1 MKNRTYLTKAHI
13 GTIVKGTLLASV
25 LVTSTLMAGCKDNDT
40 ETTDAEVVAE
50 ADASTEKGSAVAE
63 KNGKAT
69 GTTATGNAT
78 NAGTATD
85 AASTD
90 NAGTT
95 TEADGRQAA
104 STESTSKAT
113 GTTTSS
119 RGNNSTTE
127 TSRANNTTEASRPAS
142 TTESTRPASTTEA
155 PKPSNSTT
163 ETSKPNS
170 TTEAPAHTHTWV
182 ENTEA
187 VYVPEVGHYEEVMK
201 YPSATWPLYET
212 HTICAHCGYDYTIDP
227 DNCGLSHT
235 CPDGTYSSYGD
246 QDVVVGEQVI
256 PAVYE
261 KQWVVD
267 TPAHTEQQG
276 NGTYKCSTC
285 GAEKQN
291 TK

>member
-25 LVTSTLMAGCKDNDT
+25 LVTSTLMVGCKDNDT

-50 ADASTEKGSAVAE
+50 ADASTEKEGAAAE

-69 GTTATGNAT
+69 GTTAT
-78 NAGTATD
+78 TATTGNSSTEVES
-85 AASTD
+85 AKTD
-90 NAGTT
+90 NVGAT
-95 TEADGRQAA
+95 TEVARTSDGRQAA

-113 GTTTSS
+113 GTTASP
-119 RGNNSTTE
+119 RVNNSTTE
-127 TSRANNTTEASRPAS
+127 TSRANA
-142 TTESTRPASTTEA
+142 TTEA

-163 ETSKPNS
+163 ETSKPSNS
-170 TTEAPAHTHTWV
+170 TTEAPTTPAHTHTWV

-187 VYVPEVGHYEEVMK
+187 VYVPEVGHYEEVMVD
-201 YPSATWPLYET
+201 PGATWPLYEV
-212 HTICAHCGYDYTIDP
+212 HTVCGNCGYDYTAD
-227 DNCGLSHT
+227 GLHPGAGVHI
-235 CPDGTYSSYGD
+235 CEDGTTSASYGGK
-246 QDVVVGEQVI
+246 QVVVGEQVI
-256 PAVYE
+256 PPTYE

>member
-13 GTIVKGTLLASV
+13 STIVKGTLLASV

-50 ADASTEKGSAVAE
+50 ADASTEKESAAAE

-69 GTTATGNAT
+69 GTTATAGNSST
-78 NAGTATD
+78 EVENAEA
-85 AASTD
+85 D

-95 TEADGRQAA
+95 TEADSRQAA

-113 GTTTSS
+113 GTTAST

-155 PKPSNSTT
+155 PKPGNSTT

-187 VYVPEVGHYEEVMK
+187 VYVPEVGHYEEVMVD
-201 YPSATWPLYET
+201 PGATWPLYEAHTVCT
-212 HTICAHCGYDYTIDP
+212 HCNYDYTIDP
-227 DNCGLSHT
+227 DGCGLDHI
-235 CPDGTYSSYGD
+235 CPDGHIGASYGSR
-246 QDVVVGEQVI
+246 QVVVGEQVI
-256 PAVYE
+256 PPTYE

-285 GAEKQN
+285 GAEK
-291 TK
+291 

>member
-13 GTIVKGTLLASV
+13 GTIVKGTLLATA

-50 ADASTEKGSAVAE
+50 ADASTEKGSAAAE
-63 KNGKAT
+63 KNGKASA
-69 GTTATGNAT
+69 TTATAGNS
-78 NAGTATD
+78 
-85 AASTD
+85 STEVESARAD
-90 NAGTT
+90 NADAT
-95 TEADGRQAA
+95 TEADSRQAA

-113 GTTTSS
+113 GTTASS

-155 PKPSNSTT
+155 PKPSNSA
-163 ETSKPNS
+163 
-170 TTEAPAHTHTWV
+170 TEAPTTPAHTHTWV

-187 VYVPEVGHYEEVMK
+187 VYVPEVGHYEEVMVD
-201 YPSATWPLYET
+201 PGATWPLYEE
-212 HTICAHCGYDYTIDP
+212 HLLCGHCNYDYTLGGY
-227 DNCGLSHT
+227 NMSHT
-235 CPDGTYSSYGD
+235 CPDGTTGASYGC
-246 QDVVVGEQVI
+246 QSVVVGEQVI
-256 PAVYE
+256 PPTYE

>member
-25 LVTSTLMAGCKDNDT
+25 LVTSTLMVGCKDNDT

-50 ADASTEKGSAVAE
+50 ADASTEKEGAVAE

-69 GTTATGNAT
+69 ATTATGNIT
-78 NAGTATD
+78 NAETATD
-85 AASTD
+85 VASTD
-90 NAGTT
+90 NSGAT
-95 TEADGRQAA
+95 TEATRTSTDRQTA

-113 GTTTSS
+113 GTTASS

-127 TSRANNTTEASRPAS
+127 TSRANATTEATRPAS
-142 TTESTRPASTTEA
+142 TTETSKPNSTTEA

-163 ETSKPNS
+163 EAP
-170 TTEAPAHTHTWV
+170 TTPAHTHTWV

-187 VYVPEVGHYEEVMK
+187 VYVPEVGHYEEVMVD
-201 YPSATWPLYET
+201 PGATWPLYET
-212 HTICAHCGYDYTIDP
+212 HTICAHCRYDYSANGNTI
-227 DNCGLSHT
+227 GGHI
-235 CPDGTYSSYGD
+235 CPDGTTGASYGD

-256 PAVYE
+256 PPTYE

-285 GAEKQN
+285 GAEK
-291 TK
+291 

>member
-1 MKNRTYLTKAHI
+1 MKNRTYLTKANI
-13 GTIVKGTLLASV
+13 GTIVKGTLLATA
-25 LVTSTLMAGCKDNDT
+25 LVTSTLTAGCKDNDT

-50 ADASTEKGSAVAE
+50 VDASAEKGSAVAE
-63 KNGKAT
+63 KNGKAS

-90 NAGTT
+90 NAGAT
-95 TEADGRQAA
+95 TEATRTSTDRQAA

-113 GTTTSS
+113 GTTASS

-127 TSRANNTTEASRPAS
+127 TSRANATTEA
-142 TTESTRPASTTEA
+142 TRPASTTETSKPNSTTEA
-155 PKPSNSTT
+155 PKPGNSTT

-187 VYVPEVGHYEEVMK
+187 VYVPEVGHYEEVMVDPGGEVPH
-201 YPSATWPLYET
+201 YVE
-212 HTICAHCGYDYTIDP
+212 HTLCAHCGYDYTIDP

-235 CPDGTYSSYGD
+235 CPDGTYSSYGSQMV
-246 QDVVVGEQVI
+246 QDGYITI
-256 PAVYE
+256 PPYYE
-261 KQWVVD
+261 KRWIVD

-285 GAEKQN
+285 GAEK
-291 TK
+291 

>member
-13 GTIVKGTLLASV
+13 GTIVKGTLLATA

-50 ADASTEKGSAVAE
+50 ADASTEKGSAAAE
-63 KNGKAT
+63 KNGKAS
-69 GTTATGNAT
+69 GTTATAGNSST
-78 NAGTATD
+78 EVENAEE
-85 AASTD
+85 D
-90 NAGTT
+90 NASAT
-95 TEADGRQAA
+95 TEATRTSTDRQAA

-113 GTTTSS
+113 GTTASS

-127 TSRANNTTEASRPAS
+127 TSRANATTEASRPAS
-142 TTESTRPASTTEA
+142 TTETSKPNSTTEA

-163 ETSKPNS
+163 EAP
-170 TTEAPAHTHTWV
+170 TTPAHTHTWV

-187 VYVPEVGHYEEVMK
+187 VYVPEVGHYEEVMVDPGGEVPH
-201 YPSATWPLYET
+201 YVE
-212 HTICAHCGYDYTIDP
+212 HTLCAHCGYDYTIDP

-235 CPDGTYSSYGD
+235 CPDGTYSSYGSQMV
-246 QDVVVGEQVI
+246 QDGYITI
-256 PAVYE
+256 PPYYE
-261 KQWVVD
+261 KRWIVD

-285 GAEKQN
+285 GAEK
-291 TK
+291 

>member
-1 MKNRTYLTKAHI
+1 M
-13 GTIVKGTLLASV
+13 V
-25 LVTSTLMAGCKDNDT
+25 GCKDNDT

-50 ADASTEKGSAVAE
+50 VDASAEKGSAVAE

-69 GTTATGNAT
+69 GTTATAGNGST
-78 NAGTATD
+78 EVENAE
-85 AASTD
+85 SD
-90 NAGTT
+90 NAGAT
-95 TEADGRQAA
+95 TEATRTSTDRQAS

-113 GTTTSS
+113 GTTASS

-127 TSRANNTTEASRPAS
+127 TSRANATTEATRPAS
-142 TTESTRPASTTEA
+142 TTETSKPNSTTEA

-187 VYVPEVGHYEEVMK
+187 VYVPEVGHYEEVMVD
-201 YPSATWPLYET
+201 PGATWPLYAPHEV
-212 HTICAHCGYDYTIDP
+212 CGYCGFDYTKNNLP
-227 DNCGLSHT
+227 GGSSYHT
-235 CPDGTYSSYGD
+235 CPDGKQGASWTEV
-246 QDVVVGEQVI
+246 QVIVGEQVI
-256 PAVYE
+256 PPTYE

>member
-13 GTIVKGTLLASV
+13 GTIVKGTLLAGV

-50 ADASTEKGSAVAE
+50 VDASAEKGSAVAE
-63 KNGKAT
+63 KNGKAS
-69 GTTATGNAT
+69 GTTATAGNSST
-78 NAGTATD
+78 EVENAEA
-85 AASTD
+85 D

-95 TEADGRQAA
+95 TEADSRQAA

-113 GTTTSS
+113 GTTASS

-127 TSRANNTTEASRPAS
+127 TSRANTTTESPKTNNS
-142 TTESTRPASTTEA
+142 TTETSKPNSTTEV

-163 ETSKPNS
+163 ETSRPNN

-187 VYVPEVGHYEEVMK
+187 VYVPEVGHYEEVMVDAGGEVPH
-201 YPSATWPLYET
+201 YVE
-212 HTICAHCGYDYTIDP
+212 HTLCAHCDYDYTAD
-227 DNCGLSHT
+227 GLQPGAGVHI
-235 CPDGTYSSYGD
+235 CPDGTTGSNYGGRMV
-246 QDVVVGEQVI
+246 QDGYIII
-256 PAVYE
+256 PPYYE

-285 GAEKQN
+285 GAEK
-291 TK
+291 

>member
-50 ADASTEKGSAVAE
+50 VDASAEKGSAVAE

-69 GTTATGNAT
+69 GTTATAGNGST
-78 NAGTATD
+78 EVENAE
-85 AASTD
+85 SD

-95 TEADGRQAA
+95 TEAARTSDGRQAA

-113 GTTTSS
+113 STTASS
-119 RGNNSTTE
+119 RGNSSTTE
-127 TSRANNTTEASRPAS
+127 ISRANA
-142 TTESTRPASTTEA
+142 TTEA

-170 TTEAPAHTHTWV
+170 TTESPKPSNSTTEAPATTEHTHSWV

-187 VYVPEVGHYEEVMK
+187 VYVPESGHYEEIMVDPGGEVPH
-201 YPSATWPLYET
+201 YVE
-212 HTICAHCGYDYTIDP
+212 HTLCAHCGYDYTEA
-227 DNCGLSHT
+227 NATVCYHM
-235 CPDGTYSSYGD
+235 CPDGTTGASYGGQMV
-246 QDVVVGEQVI
+246 QDGYITI
-256 PAVYE
+256 PPYYE
-261 KQWVVD
+261 KRWVVD

-285 GAEKQN
+285 GAEK
-291 TK
+291 

>member
-13 GTIVKGTLLASV
+13 GTIVKGTLLATA

-50 ADASTEKGSAVAE
+50 ADASTEKGSAAAE

-69 GTTATGNAT
+69 GTTATAGNGFT
-78 NAGTATD
+78 EVENAEA
-85 AASTD
+85 D
-90 NAGTT
+90 NAGAT
-95 TEADGRQAA
+95 TETTRTSTDRQAT

-113 GTTTSS
+113 GTTASS

-163 ETSKPNS
+163 ETSRPNS

-187 VYVPEVGHYEEVMK
+187 VYVPEVGHYEEVMVD
-201 YPSATWPLYET
+201 PGATWPVYEE
-212 HTICAHCGYDYTIDP
+212 HTLCAHCGYDYTEA
-227 DNCGLSHT
+227 NATVCYHM
-235 CPDGTYSSYGD
+235 CPDGTTGASYGG
-246 QDVVVGEQVI
+246 QQVVVGEQVI
-256 PAVYE
+256 PPTYE

-276 NGTYKCSTC
+276 NGTYKCSIC
-285 GAEKQN
+285 GAEK
-291 TK
+291 

>member
-13 GTIVKGTLLASV
+13 GTIVKGTLLAGV
-25 LVTSTLMAGCKDNDT
+25 LVTSSLMVGCTDNDT
-40 ETTDAEVVAE
+40 KTTDAEVVAE
-50 ADASTEKGSAVAE
+50 ADASTEKGSAAAE

-69 GTTATGNAT
+69 GTTATAGNGST
-78 NAGTATD
+78 EVENAE
-85 AASTD
+85 SD
-90 NAGTT
+90 NAGAT
-95 TEADGRQAA
+95 TEATRTSTGRQAA

-113 GTTTSS
+113 GTTASS
-119 RGNNSTTE
+119 RGNSSTTE
-127 TSRANNTTEASRPAS
+127 TSRANATTEATRPAS
-142 TTESTRPASTTEA
+142 TTETSKPNSTTEA

-187 VYVPEVGHYEEVMK
+187 VYVPEVGHYEEVMVD
-201 YPSATWPLYET
+201 PGATWPLYEV
-212 HTICAHCGYDYTIDP
+212 HTLCDHCKYDYSINFISP
-227 DNCGLSHT
+227 SSHV
-235 CPDGTYSSYGD
+235 CPDGTTGSNYGD
-246 QDVVVGEQVI
+246 QQVEVGEQVI
-256 PAVYE
+256 PPTYE

-285 GAEKQN
+285 GAEK
-291 TK
+291 

>member
-13 GTIVKGTLLASV
+13 GTIVKGTLLATA

-50 ADASTEKGSAVAE
+50 ADASTEKGSAAAE

-69 GTTATGNAT
+69 GTTATAGNGST
-78 NAGTATD
+78 EVENAEA
-85 AASTD
+85 D

-113 GTTTSS
+113 GTTASS

-127 TSRANNTTEASRPAS
+127 TSRANATTEATRPAS
-142 TTESTRPASTTEA
+142 TTETSKPNSTTEA

-201 YPSATWPLYET
+201 YPSATWPVYEE
-212 HTICAHCGYDYTIDP
+212 HTLCAHCGYDFTATGASIV
-227 DNCGLSHT
+227 SHI
-235 CPDGTYSSYGD
+235 CPDGTEGASYGG
-246 QDVVVGEQVI
+246 QMVEVGEQVI

-261 KQWVVD
+261 KQWIVD

-285 GAEKQN
+285 GAEK
-291 TK
+291 